1 MVGQEQMVAGD
12 GISKQKLLLAAGIA
26 VVAVAGLV
34 LLPGGSNSAGAITQ
48 VPAGVDTVVRLDL
61 TITSDRL
68 TQFSAVVNGAPL
80 GGADNATAAFE
91 NETGIDPGPAR
102 EVVVFS
108 DNRSANESA
117 YRGLVLHPNA
127 ETDTAVDGVQDTTNG
142 SYQSTT
148 YNGQTVYAPANAPN
162 RYIGVLGEGQLVVG
176 TQAAVRDTIDV
187 HAGDADSLE
196 GPLRQA
202 YENTDNGTVR
212 FATSAPERW
221 VPSDSGGFLN
231 TEAYRKLDTAS
242 GTYYIDGGDAGLTLQ
257 LGASSAPNAQTVK
270 QATEGATVIG
280 QRTIA
285 NESVAAALDS
295 VNVTREGETVTV
307 RYEQPLGAF
316 QRTVRYLYG
325 EF

>member
-1 MVGQEQMVAGD
+1 MVLGD
-12 GISKQKLLLAAGIA
+12 GISKQKLLLAVGIT
-26 VVAVAGLV
+26 VVAIAGV
-34 LLPGGSNSAGAITQ
+34 LLLTGGSDSAGAINQ
-48 VPAGVDTVVRLDL
+48 VPAGVDTLVRVDL
-61 TITSDRL
+61 AITSDRL
-68 TQFSAVVNGAPL
+68 TQFEVVVSGVPL
-80 GGADNATAAFE
+80 GGADNATAAFG

-117 YRGLVLHPNA
+117 YHGFVLHTNA
-127 ETDTAVDGVQDTTNG
+127 EIDTAVEGIQDTTNS

-148 YNGQTVYAPANAPN
+148 YNGQTVYAPANASN

-187 HAGDADSLE
+187 NAGDADTVE
-196 GPLRQA
+196 GPLRQT

-212 FATSAPERW
+212 FATTAPERW
-221 VPSDSGGFLN
+221 VPGDSGGFLN

-242 GTYYIDGGDAGLTLQ
+242 GTYYIEGGDAGLTVR
-257 LGASSAPNAQTVK
+257 LGASSGANAQTVE
-270 QATEGATVIG
+270 QATKGAAVIG
-280 QRTIA
+280 QQTIE

-295 VNVTREGETVTV
+295 VNVTREDKTVTV